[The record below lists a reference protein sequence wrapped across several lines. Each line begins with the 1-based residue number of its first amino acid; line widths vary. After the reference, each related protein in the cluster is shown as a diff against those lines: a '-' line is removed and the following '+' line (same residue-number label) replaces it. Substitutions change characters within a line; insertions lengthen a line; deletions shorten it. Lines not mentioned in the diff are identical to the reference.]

1 MSENSGGMSCA
12 LGSWALAAGIGVL
25 TVVLLLLIG
34 GTTVIAALFL
44 GGLAIILLGLLFGWL
59 FCAPLPKPGEAAES
73 AGRKTLQAVPPGADP
88 STAKPGPSRVSGDA
102 SPGGTG
108 VASTAAASASAD
120 TPSAKAAAAASGA
133 TTARSAGAG
142 GDLNAAS
149 DTASTADV
157 RPDVNAATADADSEA
172 GAQVKPSTKLPGQD
186 ELASRKGTWQY
197 EGGASEA
204 QATPEAQ
211 ADTVEDHG
219 TRPVSLDSPREGG
232 ADDLTRI
239 KGIGPKLEALC
250 HDLGFYHF
258 DQLSAWTADEVAWV
272 DRNLEGFKGRV
283 TRDNWVEQARLLA
296 SGDKTDSS
304 G

>member
-1 MSENSGGMSCA
+1 MSCA

-34 GTTVIAALFL
+34 GTTVMAALFL
-44 GGLAIILLGLLFGWL
+44 GGLAIILLGLVFGWL
-59 FCAPLPKPGEAAES
+59 FCAPLPKPGETAAS

-88 STAKPGPSRVSGDA
+88 SMPKPGPSRVSGDA

-108 VASTAAASASAD
+108 SGSTAGASASAD
-120 TPSAKAAAAASGA
+120 TKRAKAAEAASGA

-149 DTASTADV
+149 DTASVADV
-157 RPDVNAATADADSEA
+157 RPDVNSATANADSEA
-172 GAQVKPSTKLPGQD
+172 GAQVKPSATLPGQE
-186 ELASRKGTWQY
+186 ELASRKGRWKY
-197 EGGASEA
+197 ESGASQA

-211 ADTVEDHG
+211 ADTVEGPG
-219 TRPVSLDSPREGG
+219 TRPVSLDAPREGG

-250 HDLGFYHF
+250 HELGFYHF
-258 DQLSAWTADEVAWV
+258 DQVAAWTADEVAWV
-272 DRNLEGFKGRV
+272 DQNLEGFKGRV
-283 TRDNWVEQARLLA
+283 TRDNWVEQARVLAEGGETGA
-296 SGDKTDSS
+296 SG
-304 G
+304 